1 MAKFTFLEVHLDGAE
16 FMANAPFSGA
26 ESAEE
31 AEGLA
36 DLSLGSGEDGDEA
49 GEATDEGGA
58 SPFGIVFAFV
68 GLVVLAVAFRRIL
81 GGSGEPVL
89 DEAESESGGGIRAR
103 L

>member
-26 ESAEE
+26 ESAEN
-31 AEGLA
+31 AEGLG
-36 DLSLGSGEDGDEA
+36 DLSFGSGEDEE
-49 GEATDEGGA
+49 GETADEGGT

-68 GLVVLAVAFRRIL
+68 GLVLFAVAVRRVL

>member
-26 ESAEE
+26 ESAED
-31 AEGLA
+31 AEGLG
-36 DLSLGSGEDGDEA
+36 DLSFGSGEDQE
-49 GEATDEGGA
+49 GETGDEGG

-68 GLVVLAVAFRRIL
+68 GLILFAVAVRRVL
-81 GGSGEPVL
+81 GGSGEPAL